1 MGEQGA
7 ESIHAHLNR
16 LDKQLN
22 GIVNPL
28 HRLKYIIK
36 DHIIESL
43 PRLNSL
49 QPLPKNTKKTKSH
62 LHSKCSNTYNIALW
76 HLLTSFYS
84 LQDCRPSGDMLL
96 S

>member
-1 MGEQGA
+1 MEVLGLGA

-49 QPLPKNTKKTKSH
+49 QPLPKNTKKQSLSFKVNAVTH
-62 LHSKCSNTYNIALW
+62 I
-76 HLLTSFYS
+76 TSLCGTS
-84 LQDCRPSGDMLL
+84 
-96 S
+96 